1 MGGVAGLLVYI
12 KKGLLVDEAL
22 LIKKFEIQK
31 DFFVSNIFSLKTK
44 GNLSVFKK

>member
-1 MGGVAGLLVYI
+1 MAGLLVYI

-31 DFFVSNIFSLKTK
+31 EFFVSNIFSMKTK
-44 GNLSVFKK
+44 GNLSVFQK